1 MMWMSDRE
9 VYEKG
14 ERVWVR
20 GCRDSLIPGEI
31 IRCQGTKAEVLV
43 GRLILSF
50 STRDIMPVGDSESN
64 VQL

>member
-1 MMWMSDRE
+1 MMWLSDRE
-9 VYEKG
+9 VYETG

-31 IRCQGTKAEVLV
+31 IRCHGSKAEVLV

-50 STRDIMPVGDSESN
+50 NTRDIMPVEESAPN